1 MFPCEL
7 LVCMLNVVV
16 MPAASLHN
24 GGVPVCVCVCVHVCV
39 RMCVCVFVSVCLS
52 VSVNDLVEECCSVAK
67 SSPIPWAAH
76 VGVGDAE
83 NQNRH

>member
-7 LVCMLNVVV
+7 LVCMLTLLSCLLPLCTMEVS
-16 MPAASLHN
+16 P
-24 GGVPVCVCVCVHVCV
+24 CVSVCVHVCV